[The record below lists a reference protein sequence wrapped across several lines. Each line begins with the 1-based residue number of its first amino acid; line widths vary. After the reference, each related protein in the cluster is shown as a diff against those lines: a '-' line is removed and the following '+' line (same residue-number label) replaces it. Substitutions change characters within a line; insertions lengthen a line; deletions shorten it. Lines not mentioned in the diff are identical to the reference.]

1 MIFKDAIEKNEQLI
15 NELEKRD
22 IEIKKLKESDLYINR
37 NSNKKNSL
45 SSSKSNEKNNE
56 IEYKKELNKDR
67 TFSKISSIDNKIKDK
82 SYIDNESLENISK
95 YFDQQKIQSP
105 IDKNSRKSILKH
117 NKTNEKKKQEK
128 IKFETDFNQN
138 NFHSHYNEYESG
150 ESEKEVNISE
160 QNTDKLS
167 DNNNENIQIHSFLD
181 T

>member
-82 SYIDNESLENISK
+82 NYIDNESLENISK
-95 YFDQQKIQSP
+95 YFDRRKIQSP
-105 IDKNSRKSILKH
+105 IYKNSRKSILKH
-117 NKTNEKKKQEK
+117 NKTNEKKHEK
-128 IKFETDFNQN
+128 IKFEIKFY
-138 NFHSHYNEYESG
+138 HSNIVDI
-150 ESEKEVNISE
+150 VNIV
-160 QNTDKLS
+160 
-167 DNNNENIQIHSFLD
+167 NIV
-181 T
+181 